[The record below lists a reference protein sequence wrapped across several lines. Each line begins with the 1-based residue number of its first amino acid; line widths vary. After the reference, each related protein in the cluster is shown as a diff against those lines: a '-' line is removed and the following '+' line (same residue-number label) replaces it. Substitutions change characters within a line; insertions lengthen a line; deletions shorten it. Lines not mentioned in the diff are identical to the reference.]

1 MESFKQKRAN
11 LFNENPIASHGSWI
25 SKHSI
30 AAGSPVHMGGSKKS
44 PLYQDDLREGDYKV
58 TQSTTGLAGEDIA
71 TRREA
76 VIPGVKGK
84 TYEEAGVDPAE
95 AQAYWD
101 ANPEKYEEYKAG
113 QEDRTVTQTRT
124 VDVEQ
129 PKLRKNIFK
138 GYRGNIPDEIKQADS
153 LSYADQ
159 VGIAKSLKMPP
170 GVFVKQYEKVT
181 GRTLN
186 KKPRTIKTRKPGS
199 QNIGEWTTVD

>member
-11 LFNENPIASHGSWI
+11 LLNNNPIASHGSWI

-30 AAGSPVHMGGSKKS
+30 AAGSPVHMGGSGKS
-44 PLYQDDLREGDYKV
+44 PLYQDDLKEGNFKV
-58 TQSTTGLAGEDIA
+58 TKSTTGLSGEI
-71 TRREA
+71 
-76 VIPGVKGK
+76 IPTERKSIILGTPGK

-129 PKLRKNIFK
+129 PELRKNIFR

-153 LSYADQ
+153 LSFQDQ
-159 VGIAKSLKMPP
+159 LGVAKSLNMDP
-170 GVFVKQYEKVT
+170 GVFRTQYEKVT

-186 KKPRTIKTRKPGS
+186 KKPKTTMARKPGS
-199 QNIGEWTTVD
+199 QNIGDWTTVD

>member
-11 LFNENPIASHGSWI
+11 LLNDNPIASHGSWI

-30 AAGSPVHMGGSKKS
+30 AAGSPVHVGGSGRS
-44 PLYQDDLREGDYKV
+44 PLYQDDLKEGDYTV
-58 TQSTTGLAGEDIA
+58 TKSTTGLGGENIA
-71 TRREA
+71 TERQA
-76 VIPGVKGK
+76 LIPGTPGK
-84 TYEEAGVDPAE
+84 TYEEAGVDPAK

-159 VGIAKSLKMPP
+159 VGVAKSLKMPP

-186 KKPRTIKTRKPGS
+186 KNPRTKITKKKGS
-199 QNIGEWTTVD
+199 QNVSGWTTVE